1 MFARAAGI
9 PTSLPV
15 FGGDYFPPRDCLYF
29 FFRSTVGGSVCAC
42 RSPTARR
49 QCRLREINTF
59 WRAQAS
65 SSLSFFACLFW
76 LVLTLL
82 SLHNPSPHCC
92 VLQDA
97 LDRANEVM
105 GSSLTQRDVKIHVV
119 RDVAPNK
126 PMLCLSFVAPDAGGA
141 PNNDPNAG
149 GTGKVQSVGSDAVP
163 TPAEGAA
170 GPEGGAAERT
180 TCSGGSEAVE
190 GGCGTGGADAVVASG
205 VGVDDRERA
214 GMEVEGSDG
223 GASKKRPRTAAVPE
237 NRG

>member
-1 MFARAAGI
+1 MPLARDQYFLAC
-9 PTSLPV
+9 PSVVLSLV
-15 FGGDYFPPRDCLYF
+15 FCLPFP
-29 FFRSTVGGSVCAC
+29 
-42 RSPTARR
+42 
-49 QCRLREINTF
+49 
-59 WRAQAS
+59 
-65 SSLSFFACLFW
+65 ACLD
-76 LVLTLL
+76 
-82 SLHNPSPHCC
+82 SAQPSHPSPHCC

-105 GSSLTQRDVKIHVV
+105 GSSLTQCDVKIHVV

-163 TPAEGAA
+163 TPAGGAA

-180 TCSGGSEAVE
+180 TCSGGSETVG
-190 GGCGTGGADAVVASG
+190 GGCGTGGTDAVVASG

-223 GASKKRPRTAAVPE
+223 GASKKRPRTAAVPDD
-237 NRG
+237 RG